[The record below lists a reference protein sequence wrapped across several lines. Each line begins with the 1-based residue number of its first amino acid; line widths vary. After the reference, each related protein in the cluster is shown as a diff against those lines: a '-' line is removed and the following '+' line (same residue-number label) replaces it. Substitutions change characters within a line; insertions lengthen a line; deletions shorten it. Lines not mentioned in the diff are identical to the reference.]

1 MSTPELELRPE
12 EFAGAAAEAI
22 AAVAGS
28 GPREAAAALG
38 GAGLLGVCGAEED
51 GGLGLG
57 VAFALPIAI
66 EAGRQQLP
74 FPLIEH
80 MLLARALA
88 GAPEAAALCAG
99 ERLVTWAF
107 QGSLADGLAG
117 HAREAEACD
126 WVLVA
131 DGEGGGALCARES
144 LAIRRDEALDPEH
157 PQCWLECGDARIA
170 ARISRA
176 DFDALRH
183 DARILVAGFVH
194 GIADAALARTADY
207 LSTRVQFGR
216 PLSAKQAVRHLLARM
231 CLAREAT
238 GASVRRLLE
247 YDEFGARRDARAPL
261 AHAIAQAAF
270 VVEKAIHLHG
280 GMGFTW
286 ELPLHRGLREVRK
299 FDAAF
304 GAGAPARE
312 AAADFIASA

>member
-12 EFAGAAAEAI
+12 EFAGATADAI
-22 AAVAGS
+22 AAVAGL
-28 GPREAAAALG
+28 GPREAAAALAE
-38 GAGLLGVCGAEED
+38 AGLLGVCGAEDD

-74 FPLIEH
+74 FPLVEH
-80 MLLARALA
+80 ILTARALA
-88 GAPEAAALCAG
+88 GAPEAAALCGG
-99 ERLVTWAF
+99 ERWATWAF

-117 HAREAEACD
+117 HAREAEVCD
-126 WVLVA
+126 WVLVP
-131 DGEGGGALCARES
+131 DGDGGAALCERDS
-144 LAIRRDEALDPEH
+144 LTVRRDEALDPEH
-157 PQCWLECGDARIA
+157 PQCWLECGDARVL
-170 ARISRA
+170 ARVA
-176 DFDALRH
+176 PDDFAVLQH

-194 GIADAALARTADY
+194 GVADSALARTADY

-238 GASVRRLLE
+238 GASVRRLLAP
-247 YDEFGARRDARAPL
+247 DEFGARRDARAAL
-261 AHAIAQAAF
+261 SHAIAQAAF

-299 FDAAF
+299 LDAAF

-312 AAADFIASA
+312 AARDFIASA